1 HQSSWSGS
9 TKTSEYQTGPG
20 DGTAP
25 TMGDSYG
32 ASRSM
37 WWYGLNTNDSYQNDM
52 AVISA
57 NPFGYTPL
65 STAPTAGTAHAL
77 NASGGSL
84 SASGVLD
91 SMNQTDYWSFSTSGG
106 AVSFTVS
113 DPYSPDLGATYGN
126 LHPKLE
132 ITDGSGNVVVGWQD
146 PDSGSVSWSGS

>member
-1 HQSSWSGS
+1 
-9 TKTSEYQTGPG
+9 
-20 DGTAP
+20 
-25 TMGDSYG
+25 
-32 ASRSM
+32 
-37 WWYGLNTNDSYQNDM
+37 
-52 AVISA
+52 
-57 NPFGYTPL
+57 TPL
-65 STAPTAGTAHAL
+65 STGTTAGTAHAL
-77 NASGGSL
+77 TASGGSL

-146 PDSGSVSWSGS
+146 PDSGSVSWSGSLSAGSYRIVVGSHGISSAATANNYGFDVGSYLINGTISALPGIPTGVTATPAGS